1 MAFADLFSD
10 IAGRLFGP
18 AGPPDADKALVADAI
33 EAIVDVVDPRIRSDG
48 GYRRKLEPGL
58 RATIALLR
66 AIGQQ
71 LPAPIALSPGSWKD
85 EPLVRCCFARP
96 DDVRELLGRS
106 RELYRF
112 FDANPGCEEA
122 HVLLAMRRE
131 ERKVLAP
138 ALVGGELR
146 QDVQQVTVSFGR
158 RRLIAPAADALGCR
172 RQVGEAILRRMAA
185 LALQGMVGKERR
197 VKDLEE
203 RKGILATRL
212 RMLQLR
218 RDRVQQALENE
229 ADEADN
235 AAAEIAQLE
244 SALQTTLEEFVATKA
259 SLATLEGIID
269 NVRRIFEVPQK
280 VVGLET
286 IALRLS
292 GTGMRVEPGSDEAG
306 IDLRL
311 QELFIGDDLRGVVAF
326 VRCARRDLPPPD
338 EAIRR
343 AERSLI

>member
-1 MAFADLFSD
+1 MAFADLLSD

-18 AGPPDADKALVADAI
+18 SGPPDADTALVADAV
-33 EAIVDVVDPRIRSDG
+33 EAIVDVVDPRIRSDRN
-48 GYRRKLEPGL
+48 YRKKLEPGV
-58 RATIALLR
+58 RATIEQLR

-71 LPAPIALSPGSWKD
+71 LPAPIALSPEHWKD
-85 EPLVRCCFARP
+85 EALVKCCFARP
-96 DDVRELLGRS
+96 DDVRDLLGRS

-112 FDANPGCEEA
+112 FDANPGCDEA
-122 HVLLAMRRE
+122 HALLALRRD
-131 ERKVLAP
+131 ERTVLAP

-146 QDVQQVTVSFGR
+146 QDVQQVTVSFGQ

-172 RQVGEAILRRMAA
+172 REVGGAILRRMAA
-185 LALQGMVGKERR
+185 LALQGMIGKERR

-218 RDRVQQALENE
+218 RDGVQRALE
-229 ADEADN
+229 DEAEDP
-235 AAAEIAQLE
+235 AAEIAQLE
-244 SALQTTLEEFVATKA
+244 SALQTTVDEFVAAKA

-269 NVRRIFEVPQK
+269 NVRRIFEAPQK

-292 GTGMRVEPGSDEAG
+292 GTGIRVDPGTDEAG
-306 IDLRL
+306 TDLKL
-311 QELFIGDDLRGVVAF
+311 QELFVGEDLRGVIAF

-343 AERSLI
+343 VERTLI

>member
-1 MAFADLFSD
+1 MAFADLLSD

-18 AGPPDADKALVADAI
+18 AGPPDAEKTLVADAL
-33 EAIVDVVDPRIRSDG
+33 EAIVDVVDPRIRSDRS
-48 GYRRKLEPGL
+48 YRRKLEPGVRSTIEHL
-58 RATIALLR
+58 RG
-66 AIGQQ
+66 IGQL
-71 LPAPIALSPGSWKD
+71 LPAPILLSPERWKD
-85 EPLVRCCFARP
+85 EPLVQSCFARP
-96 DDVRELLGRS
+96 DEVRELFGRS

-122 HVLLAMRRE
+122 HALLALRRE
-131 ERKVLAP
+131 ERTVLAP
-138 ALVGGELR
+138 ALIGGELR
-146 QDVQQVTVSFGR
+146 QDVQQVTVSFGQ
-158 RRLIAPAADALGCR
+158 RRLIAPAMDALGCR

-185 LALQGMVGKERR
+185 LALQGMIGKERR

-218 RDRVQQALENE
+218 RDGVQRALENE
-229 ADEADN
+229 AEDP
-235 AAAEIAQLE
+235 AAEIAQLE
-244 SALQTTLEEFVATKA
+244 NALQTTVEAFVAEKA

-269 NVRRIFEVPQK
+269 NVRRIFEAPQK

-292 GTGMRVEPGSDEAG
+292 GTGYKVAPGSREAG
-306 IDLRL
+306 TDLSL
-311 QELFIGDDLRGVVAF
+311 QELFIGEDLRGVIAF

-338 EAIRR
+338 DAIRR
-343 AERSLI
+343 VERTLI

>member
-10 IAGRLFGP
+10 IATRLFGP
-18 AGPPDADKALVADAI
+18 AGAPDADKALVADAI
-33 EAIVDVVDPRIRSDG
+33 EAIVDVVDPRIRSDR

-58 RATIALLR
+58 RATIAQLR

-71 LPAPIALSPGSWKD
+71 LPAPIVLSPGSWKD
-85 EPLVRCCFARP
+85 ESLVRCCFARP

-112 FDANPGCEEA
+112 FDADPGCEEA

-218 RDRVQQALENE
+218 RDGVQHALEDDAE
-229 ADEADN
+229 DP
-235 AAAEIAQLE
+235 AAEIAQLE
-244 SALQTTLEEFVATKA
+244 SALQTTVEEFVATKA
-259 SLATLEGIID
+259 SLATLEGIIE
-269 NVRRIFEVPQK
+269 NVRRIFEAPQK

-311 QELFIGDDLRGVVAF
+311 QELFIGEDLRGVIAF

>member
-1 MAFADLFSD
+1 MAFADLLSD

-18 AGPPDADKALVADAI
+18 AGPPDAEKTLVADAL
-33 EAIVDVVDPRIRSDG
+33 EAIVDVVDPRIRSDRS
-48 GYRRKLEPGL
+48 YRRKLEPGVRSTIEHL
-58 RATIALLR
+58 RG
-66 AIGQQ
+66 IGQL
-71 LPAPIALSPGSWKD
+71 LPAPILLSPERWKD
-85 EPLVRCCFARP
+85 EPLVQSCFARP
-96 DDVRELLGRS
+96 DEVRELFGRS

-122 HVLLAMRRE
+122 HALLALRRE
-131 ERKVLAP
+131 ERTVLAP
-138 ALVGGELR
+138 ALIGGELR
-146 QDVQQVTVSFGR
+146 QDVQQVTVSFGQ
-158 RRLIAPAADALGCR
+158 RRLIAPAMDALGCR

-185 LALQGMVGKERR
+185 LALQGMIGKERR

-218 RDRVQQALENE
+218 RDGVQRALENE
-229 ADEADN
+229 AEDP
-235 AAAEIAQLE
+235 AAEIAQLE
-244 SALQTTLEEFVATKA
+244 NALQTTVEAFVAEKA

-269 NVRRIFEVPQK
+269 NVRRIFEAPQK

-292 GTGMRVEPGSDEAG
+292 GTGYKVAPGSGEAG
-306 IDLRL
+306 TDLSL
-311 QELFIGDDLRGVVAF
+311 QELFIGEDLRGVIAF

-338 EAIRR
+338 DAIRR
-343 AERSLI
+343 VERTLI

>member
-1 MAFADLFSD
+1 MAFGDFFSD
-10 IAGRLFGP
+10 IAGRLFGA
-18 AGPPDADKALVADAI
+18 AGPPDADQALIADAV
-33 EAIVDVVDPRIRSDG
+33 EAIVEAVDPRIRSDRS
-48 GYRRKLEPGL
+48 YQRKLEPGV
-58 RATIALLR
+58 RGTIEHLR

-71 LPAPIALSPGSWKD
+71 LPAPIALSPESWKG
-85 EPLVRCCFARP
+85 EALVRSCFARP
-96 DDVRELLGRS
+96 DDVRALLGRS

-112 FDANPGCEEA
+112 FDANPGCDEA
-122 HVLLAMRRE
+122 HALLALRRE
-131 ERKVLAP
+131 ERTVLAP

-158 RRLIAPAADALGCR
+158 HRLIAPAADALGCR

-218 RDRVQQALENE
+218 RDGVQRALE
-229 ADEADN
+229 DEAEDP
-235 AAAEIAQLE
+235 AVEIAQLE
-244 SALQTTLEEFVATKA
+244 SALQTTVEEFVATKA

-269 NVRRIFEVPQK
+269 NVRRIFEAPQK

-292 GTGMRVEPGSDEAG
+292 GTGYKIDAGSSEAAT
-306 IDLRL
+306 DLSL
-311 QELFIGDDLRGVVAF
+311 QELFIGEDLRGVIAF

-338 EAIRR
+338 DAIRR
-343 AERSLI
+343 VERTLI

>member
-1 MAFADLFSD
+1 MAFGDFLSD
-10 IAGRLFGP
+10 IAARLFGP
-18 AGPPDADKALVADAI
+18 SGPADADQALATDAV
-33 EAIVDVVDPRIRSDG
+33 EAIVDAVDPRIRSERH
-48 GYRRKLEPGL
+48 YQRKLEPGV
-58 RATIALLR
+58 RATIEHLR
-66 AIGQQ
+66 AIGRR
-71 LPAPIALSPGSWKD
+71 LPAPIPLSPEHWKD
-85 EPLVRCCFARP
+85 EPLLRCGFARP

-112 FDANPGCEEA
+112 FDANPGCDEVHA
-122 HVLLAMRRE
+122 LLALRRE
-131 ERKVLAP
+131 QRTVLGP
-138 ALVGGELR
+138 ALIGGELR

-158 RRLIAPAADALGCR
+158 RRLIAPAADAAACR
-172 RQVGEAILRRMAA
+172 REVGSAILRRMAA

-218 RDRVQQALENE
+218 RDRVQQALE
-229 ADEADN
+229 DETEDP
-235 AAAEIAQLE
+235 AAEIAQLE
-244 SALQTTLEEFVATKA
+244 SALQTTVEEFIAEKA

-269 NVRRIFEVPQK
+269 NVRRVFEAPQK

-292 GTGMRVEPGSDEAG
+292 GTGLRVEPGADEAAT
-306 IDLRL
+306 DLSL
-311 QELFIGDDLRGVVAF
+311 NELFIGEDLRGVIAF

-343 AERSLI
+343 VERTLI